1 MTDGVFSSGQQ
12 GVVYCLINA
21 AMPGYVKI
29 GLTTG
34 NVADRMRQLDTT
46 GVPLPFECVYAVE
59 VADVVSAERLLHE
72 VFGDVRVRPSREFFE
87 VGEQRVIAAMRL
99 TGGRDVTPSRDIV
112 EDVGSQLALDRA
124 RRRRAQFNFQLVGV
138 TPGTVLTFSEDES
151 ITCTVVDDRTV
162 DFEGQRTSLS
172 AAALIAMRRF
182 VPAGNYFQ
190 RADASIQGTL
200 YWELDGESMSER
212 RRRLE
217 VGEPTP

>member
-1 MTDGVFSSGQQ
+1 VFSSGQQ